1 MAHDCLGGTGA
12 YFMAHDS
19 LAPPARRP
27 SVVPPSPLSSKAL
40 PTGEL
45 RNVLDLKAPPLGF

>member
-1 MAHDCLGGTGA
+1 M

-27 SVVPPSPLSSKAL
+27 SVVPPPPSPLSSKAL